1 MEQTERLAGK
11 VIVVGVTGGIAAFK
25 AAHLVTGLRKFGAEV
40 HTVMTSAAAQFVS
53 PLTFRALSQH
63 PVVTD
68 MWDAQTPYDE
78 PHVTLGERADLLVI
92 APATA
97 QMLAKLGLG
106 LTDDVVSARV
116 LATRASVVVAPAMS
130 DTMYRHPTTQDH
142 LPRSCQRAVRIIV
155 PVVGWP
161 ACGKA

>member
-78 PHVTLGERADLLVI
+78 PHVTLGERADMLVI

-97 QMLAKLGLG
+97 QMLAKL
-106 LTDDVVSARV
+106 ARSEERRV
-116 LATRASVVVAPAMS
+116 GKEGKTRWTPGHYKKQGDS
-130 DTMYRHPTTQDH
+130 R
-142 LPRSCQRAVRIIV
+142 R
-155 PVVGWP
+155 
-161 ACGKA
+161 

>member
-53 PLTFRALSQH
+53 PLSFRALSQH

-78 PHVTLGERADLLVI
+78 PHVTLGERAD
-92 APATA
+92 
-97 QMLAKLGLG
+97 
-106 LTDDVVSARV
+106 R
-116 LATRASVVVAPAMS
+116 R
-130 DTMYRHPTTQDH
+130 
-142 LPRSCQRAVRIIV
+142 
-155 PVVGWP
+155 VVGP
-161 ACGKA
+161 ANAHTMATLSLVV